1 MEDKPPVSSSEL
13 DLYFLQ
19 HQHVKSECLVPVD
32 VYGSPDIIKGF
43 FWKPKIIAL
52 FLRNEI
58 TFFWEFKPHFA
69 IDEWPQLFIF
79 EKLYC
84 T

>member
-1 MEDKPPVSSSEL
+1 MEDNPPVSSSGL
-13 DLYFLQ
+13 DLYSLL
-19 HQHVKSECLVPVD
+19 HQQVKSECLVPVS

-58 TFFWEFKPHFA
+58 T
-69 IDEWPQLFIF
+69 LF
-79 EKLYC
+79 
-84 T
+84 